1 MLPLPRI
8 AILTTCIILAW
19 PISRAAESPSDSLRE
34 TGTVTGRVQNVVTE
48 KYLSG
53 ARILI
58 KGTDQVVHTD
68 QYGVYRLVGVQSGP
82 VVLRVF
88 YTGLD
93 PQEISLIVPIGR
105 SIEQD
110 VALTSKARYGQDSG
124 TVTLNPFVIGANR
137 ETDINAIAV
146 NEQRFAPNIKNVIA
160 TDAMGDLL
168 GSSAGEFLKFVPGL
182 SVEYDNA
189 DVSAVSVRGLG
200 GALTTFQTDGATVVS
215 GGIGSS
221 RVVEM
226 RTLALNNISR
236 IEVTKVPTPSNPSD
250 SLGGAVNMI
259 SKNAFERSGAQLR
272 YGISLV
278 GNAPKNITLDR
289 TPEAH
294 ADNKTHKLRPGFDF
308 DYTRP
313 FGKSFGVVVTG
324 LQSSKFNEQ
333 WISRESWNAAGT
345 STGASLAA
353 PFLQQ
358 FSLQDV
364 PRSETRTIFSV
375 KADWRITPN
384 SILSVGGRWSRYEG
398 DTGTLGFTPTAGTIG
413 TPAIAGGVPLS
424 YSPNF
429 TIGATGRGNV
439 TLSGGAQHFN
449 EDSYGSNVSYRYDD
463 GKWKLDAGLNH
474 SGANRT
480 RDNVGDGSPVFVT
493 AVMNKPVRV
502 SFFDINEDRPGRI
515 QVFDND
521 NKEVDP
527 YDIRNYNM
535 SSVSDNPQVQISSY
549 TAANLDV
556 RRRLSV
562 FPFPTAVQLGGLR
575 RVQTL
580 DARRES
586 KALNFTGSN
595 ASATQFQYDTY
606 VNQDSNLGFKNL
618 PGISG
623 RKVLQAMQAV
633 PPLYTQTPAQ
643 IVSQETFRRTN
654 SEYIEEA
661 VTAIYFQGE
670 ARLFKNRLNVVTGVR
685 FEKTASEGQ
694 GLLNDPNAVF
704 VRNADGTFARN
715 SQGAQIRKPEAG
727 TVNSIEQ
734 IRLTLTERGAQSK
747 RSYEG
752 YYPSLHLNYNFTENF
767 IGRIAYAKTY
777 GRPNF
782 NDVIPNTTIQEFN
795 LSEEA
800 LENPD
805 IPHGT
810 ITMRNPSLTPWIAD
824 NYDISLEYYTDQGG
838 TFSAGA
844 FVKDIKDFFGSSVKI
859 ATAADLDQLGLD
871 PKYLGWNLSTRFN
884 SGDARI
890 TGIEFNFR
898 HSLRNVGMW
907 GKYFTVFGNATQ
919 LKLEGNPYA
928 SFSSFIPK
936 TANWGVSY
944 NWKRISVMTK
954 WNYRGLNKLTAV
966 PALGPDGFL
975 YLAARTTLDLSLG
988 YQVSPRLSLIG
999 TVNNV
1004 FNVIPL
1010 ENLNYAADTPA
1021 YARRATVSEYGVAC
1035 AVGLKGTF

>member
-1 MLPLPRI
+1 MKPLPRI
-8 AILTTCIILAW
+8 AIFTTWFLLTL
-19 PISRAAESPSDSLRE
+19 PISLAAENRSNSLRE
-34 TGTVTGRVQNVVTE
+34 TGAVTGRVLNVVTE

-53 ARILI
+53 AQVAV
-58 KGTDQVVHTD
+58 KGTDQIVYTD
-68 QYGVYRLVGVQSGP
+68 QFGVYRLVGIQSGP
-82 VVLRVF
+82 AVLRVF
-88 YTGLD
+88 YTDLD
-93 PQEISLIVPIGR
+93 PQEINLVVPMGQ

-110 VALTSKARYGQDSG
+110 VALTSKARYGQDPS
-124 TVTLNPFVIGANR
+124 VVRLDPYVIGANR
-137 ETDINAIAV
+137 ETDIQAIAV

-160 TDAMGDLL
+160 TDAMGDVL

-236 IEVTKVPTPSNPSD
+236 IEVTKVPTPANPAD

-278 GNAPKNITLDR
+278 GNGPENINIKK
-289 TPEAH
+289 TPDAH
-294 ADNKTHKLRPGFDF
+294 ADNNTHKLLPGFDF

-313 FGKSFGVVVTG
+313 FGKSFGVVITG
-324 LQSSKFNEQ
+324 LQSRKFNEQ

-358 FSLQDV
+358 FSLFDV
-364 PRSETRTIFSV
+364 PRTEMRTVLSV
-375 KADWRITPN
+375 KADWRVTPN

-398 DTGTLGFTPTAGTIG
+398 NTGTLAFTPTAGAIG
-413 TPAIAGGVPLS
+413 TPTIAGGVPLS

-439 TLSGGAQHFN
+439 TITGGAQHFS

-463 GKWKLDAGLNH
+463 GKWKVDAGINR
-474 SGANRT
+474 SGAKRT
-480 RDNVGDGSPVFVT
+480 RDNVGDGSPVSVT

-502 SFFDINEDRPGRI
+502 AFFDINEDRPGRI

-521 NKEVDP
+521 NNEIDP

-535 SSVSDNPQVQISSY
+535 AAIVDNPQIQVSSY
-549 TAANLDV
+549 AAVNLDI
-556 RRRLSV
+556 RRRLNL

-586 KALNFTGSN
+586 KSLTFTGPN

-606 VNQDSNLGFKNL
+606 VNQEVNLGFKNL

-623 RKVLQAMQAV
+623 RKALQAMQAV
-633 PPLYTQTPAQ
+633 PPLFTQTPAQ
-643 IVSQETFRRTN
+643 VVSQETFRRTN
-654 SEYIEEA
+654 SEYIEES
-661 VTAIYFQGE
+661 VTAVYLQGE
-670 ARLFKNRLNVVTGVR
+670 ARLFKNRLNLVTGVR
-685 FEKTASEGQ
+685 LEKTTSEGQ

-734 IRLTLTERGAQSK
+734 IRLTLTERGAKAK

-752 YYPSLHLNYNFTENF
+752 YYPSFHLNYNFTENF

-782 NDVIPNTTIQEFN
+782 NDVIPNITIQEAN
-795 LSEEA
+795 LS
-800 LENPD
+800 LEDFDNPD

-810 ITMRNPSLTPWIAD
+810 ITMRNTSLKPWSAD

-844 FVKDIKDFFGSSVKI
+844 FVKDIQDFFGSAVKI
-859 ATAADLDQLGLD
+859 ATAADLEQLGLD

-890 TGIEFNFR
+890 TGVEFNFR
-898 HSLRNVGMW
+898 HSLRSAGRW

-919 LKLEGNPYA
+919 LRLEGNPYA

-944 NWKRISVMTK
+944 NWKRISVIAK
-954 WNYRGLNKLTAV
+954 WNYRGLNKLSPV
-966 PALGPDGFL
+966 PTLGPDGFL
-975 YLAARTTLDLSLG
+975 YLKARTTLDLNLG
-988 YQVSPRLSLIG
+988 YQINPRLSLVG
-999 TVNNV
+999 TVNNLL
-1004 FNVIPL
+1004 NVIPL

-1021 YARRATVSEYGVAC
+1021 YARRATVSEFGVAF